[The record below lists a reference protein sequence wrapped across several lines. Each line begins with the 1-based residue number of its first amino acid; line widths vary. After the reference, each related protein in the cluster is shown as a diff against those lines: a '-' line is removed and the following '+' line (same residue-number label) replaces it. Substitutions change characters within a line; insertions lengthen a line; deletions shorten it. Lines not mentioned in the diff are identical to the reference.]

1 MIYLSNDAA
10 HILGMERKKKG
21 GTGRGKEGGRGMD
34 GARKRKKRRRMKKA
48 GKKEGEE
55 KTVTHK
61 TMTDLFCCKPC
72 FHKHISSLLGI
83 QAHQG

>member
-10 HILGMERKKKG
+10 NILGMERKKKG

-55 KTVTHK
+55 KTVT
-61 TMTDLFCCKPC
+61 D
-72 FHKHISSLLGI
+72 
-83 QAHQG
+83 